1 MTVLKKIPQKM
12 NLFCGRIVYTVKG
25 RRYGMNSELEKLA
38 QRYSADLTRLC
49 VSLCGNCADAED
61 LFQETWLKAARHF
74 HRYRADKPFDKWLFA
89 ICVNTYKNTL
99 KAAYHRKRR
108 CFRTAEEQDA
118 FFAAIPDAQGER
130 REEYLALH
138 EAIAVLPKKQR
149 LVIVLCYF
157 KDYSIKDAAQIL
169 HIPEGTVKSRMAAA
183 KATLKRRLQND

>member
-1 MTVLKKIPQKM
+1 MGVENHTKREIM
-12 NLFCGRIVYTVKG
+12 G
-25 RRYGMNSELEKLA
+25 
-38 QRYSADLTRLC
+38 
-49 VSLCGNCADAED
+49 
-61 LFQETWLKAARHF
+61 
-74 HRYRADKPFDKWLFA
+74 FA
-89 ICVNTYKNTL
+89 NPT
-99 KAAYHRKRR
+99 
-108 CFRTAEEQDA
+108 
-118 FFAAIPDAQGER
+118 QGER